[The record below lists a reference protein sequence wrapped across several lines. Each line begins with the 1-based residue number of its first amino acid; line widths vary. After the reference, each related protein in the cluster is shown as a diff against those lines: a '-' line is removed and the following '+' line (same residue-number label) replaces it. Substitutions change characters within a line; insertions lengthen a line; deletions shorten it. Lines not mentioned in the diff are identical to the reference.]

1 MQELKKQMINS
12 LHVYKLK
19 TGLKLGVCQQMESII
34 GVLLIAKNVS
44 LFSHSYEVSPI
55 TRWSNQEVLH
65 SSISHVS
72 TWAKHAF
79 RSDAA
84 IMPPKS
90 KM

>member
-1 MQELKKQMINS
+1 MINS
-12 LHVYKLK
+12 LRVYKLK
-19 TGLKLGVCQQMESII
+19 TGLKLRVCRQMESTI

-65 SSISHVS
+65 SFISYLS

-79 RSDAA
+79 TSDAA
-84 IMPPKS
+84 IMQQRVI
-90 KM
+90 M